1 MAYNIFE
8 RWPFTSFQNLNLD
21 WILKITKKA
30 GEDSTAALA
39 KAQTALDTTAGF
51 SERVDQIGQQASAA
65 ETTAGTALNTATN
78 AATTAES
85 AVTTANAAA
94 SQVDAAFDMASNA
107 QQAADAAQTS
117 ASTAYSAAVTAGQNA
132 QTGITNA
139 AAAQTAADNAQ
150 TTANTALSNAN
161 EALNRLATAV
171 GVYEYTLTG
180 AAVYDK
186 GGLPASSAEMI
197 EDMSNG
203 VMPLLKDSST
213 GEIYLPVDVD
223 SQQIKFFSPH
233 LVGGSVAI
241 QNGYLVTVGTNGS
254 ASKTLYTIGA
264 SGGSGVFLITAT
276 YDSTNQ
282 KYSFNKSAAEI
293 TAAIGSNM
301 LPIVQ
306 IYSEIGSQYDRL
318 WFVFTHS
325 SFDGEDTYFNFVCLH
340 DVGLIRYMQFVVSE
354 SRAVIYNRA
363 AVPAA
368 TSQDEG
374 KILRVNSFGN
384 YQLTA
389 IPAAENT
396 SFGT

>member
-8 RWPFTSFQNLNLD
+8 RWPFTSFQNLNLY
-21 WILKITKKA
+21 WILKITKEA
-30 GEDSTAALA
+30 GEDSTEALT

-51 SERVDQIGQQASAA
+51 SARVDQIGQQASAA
-65 ETTAGTALNTATN
+65 ETTAGTAIQRADSALS
-78 AATTAES
+78 AAS
-85 AVTTANAAA
+85 DAA
-94 SQVDAAFDMASNA
+94 SQVQAAFEMASDA
-107 QQAADAAQTS
+107 GQAAEAAQTS
-117 ASTAYSAAVTAGQNA
+117 ASSAYSAAVTAGQNA

-161 EALNRLATAV
+161 EALYRLSNAV

-186 GGLPASSAEMI
+186 GGLPASSTEMI
-197 EDMSNG
+197 DDMSDG

-223 SQQIKFFSPH
+223 SQQIKFFSPQ

-241 QNGYLVTVGTNGS
+241 QYGYLVTVGTSGS
-254 ASKTLYTIGA
+254 ASKTRYTIGA
-264 SGGSGVFLITAT
+264 NGGGSGIFLITAT

-282 KYSFNKSAAEI
+282 NYSFNKSAVEI

-354 SRAVIYNRA
+354 SRAVIYNRE
-363 AVPAA
+363 AVPEA

-374 KILRVNSFGN
+374 KILMVNSFGN
-384 YQLTA
+384 YQLVT
-389 IPAAENT
+389 IPAAETT